1 MTVMQIILLL
11 FGGMSFLDAVNTAMA
26 TAGTGGFGVRNDS
39 LSGYS
44 PYIQWVVTIFM
55 ILFGVNFNAYYLIV
69 LRQIKKAVRME
80 EVRCYLGIII
90 VSTAIIFANIYRSLG
105 AVERTLRTA
114 MFQVASIITTTGFSS
129 VDYDLWPSLSKTVI
143 VLIMFI
149 GACAGSTGGGIKVS
163 RFIILVKTII
173 KDAGALLKDNQ
184 EAKSQQMNLA
194 LSDVMT
200 KYNKEYGL
208 DLHVDFNS
216 LSKTLVACADT
227 KKQKIL
233 QLYVSK
239 IFRGIRPLILLNM
252 ISKLTLS
259 LDVLLS
265 PDKLLNP
272 NELSLTDLF
281 L

>member
-1 MTVMQIILLL
+1 MLSINP
-11 FGGMSFLDAVNTAMA
+11 FGSEEAK
-26 TAGTGGFGVRNDS
+26 
-39 LSGYS
+39 
-44 PYIQWVVTIFM
+44 
-55 ILFGVNFNAYYLIV
+55 
-69 LRQIKKAVRME
+69 RQILGDAGVTPVDENYEIPDPDNDLSDFQNIISSTPVIPKA
-80 EVRCYLGIII
+80 
-90 VSTAIIFANIYRSLG
+90 
-105 AVERTLRTA
+105 
-114 MFQVASIITTTGFSS
+114 TGN
-129 VDYDLWPSLSKTVI
+129 
-143 VLIMFI
+143 
-149 GACAGSTGGGIKVS
+149 A
-163 RFIILVKTII
+163 VKTII

-252 ISKLTLS
+252 ISKLTLA

-281 L
+281 LATDQILNYIEKLENMKNEILIDQEDLNLKQIAEENNVEYSDSDEEMVSNFMALFKKDNGIE

>member
-1 MTVMQIILLL
+1 MLSINP
-11 FGGMSFLDAVNTAMA
+11 FGSEEAK
-26 TAGTGGFGVRNDS
+26 
-39 LSGYS
+39 
-44 PYIQWVVTIFM
+44 
-55 ILFGVNFNAYYLIV
+55 
-69 LRQIKKAVRME
+69 RQILGDAGVTPVDENYEIPDPDNDLSDFQNIISSTPVIPKA
-80 EVRCYLGIII
+80 
-90 VSTAIIFANIYRSLG
+90 
-105 AVERTLRTA
+105 
-114 MFQVASIITTTGFSS
+114 TGN
-129 VDYDLWPSLSKTVI
+129 
-143 VLIMFI
+143 
-149 GACAGSTGGGIKVS
+149 A
-163 RFIILVKTII
+163 VKTII

-216 LSKTLVACADT
+216 LSKTLVACSDT

-252 ISKLTLS
+252 ISKLTLA